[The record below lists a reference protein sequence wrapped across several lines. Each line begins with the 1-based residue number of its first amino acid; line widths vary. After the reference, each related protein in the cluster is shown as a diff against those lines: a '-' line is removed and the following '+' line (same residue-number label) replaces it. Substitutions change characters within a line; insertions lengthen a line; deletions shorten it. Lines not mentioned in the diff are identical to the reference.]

1 MPKVSCNTLSPRR
14 LINEQI
20 NLIPYT
26 ASNTLQGRPA
36 RYNINRSP
44 SKVLLFI
51 FIFFF
56 KFKSVSHL
64 ICKIF

>member
-26 ASNTLQGRPA
+26 NSNTLQGRPA

-44 SKVLLFI
+44 SKVKFLI
-51 FIFFF
+51 F
-56 KFKSVSHL
+56 L
-64 ICKIF
+64 